1 MNDSF
6 EGISVDG
13 EGLREIVETLKNN
26 TSIVDVEFKGKNHSL
41 DTCIRVLVCV
51 PVFVSLILID

>member
-1 MNDSF
+1 M
-6 EGISVDG
+6 DG

-41 DTCIRVLVCV
+41 DTHHMLVYVCLCL
-51 PVFVSLILID
+51 FVCCMNSD